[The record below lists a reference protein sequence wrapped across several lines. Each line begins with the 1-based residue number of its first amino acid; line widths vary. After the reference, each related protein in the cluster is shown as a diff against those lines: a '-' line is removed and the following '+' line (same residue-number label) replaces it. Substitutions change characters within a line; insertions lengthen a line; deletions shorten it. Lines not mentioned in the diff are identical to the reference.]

1 MRVQPL
7 SVKKRTTTSQPRR
20 AWGLSKKMSSLSFTF
35 ANYRWEFWVENRQ
48 PKLVCT
54 HSKQMVYLEKP
65 QCLNITRAS
74 LQVISQGQ
82 THSVPSLPDSRDPRC
97 RRVGN
102 SFGKVPTQSTPR
114 FCFGLKTTYSR
125 NICFGQFYLHS
136 VLVTCWISQR
146 VTHSLSWK
154 EIFMNSIA

>member
-1 MRVQPL
+1 
-7 SVKKRTTTSQPRR
+7 
-20 AWGLSKKMSSLSFTF
+20 MSLLSFMF
-35 ANYRWEFWVENRQ
+35 AHYRWEFWVDNRQ

-54 HSKQMVYLEKP
+54 HTKQIKLEKP

-74 LQVISQGQ
+74 LQVISQGR
-82 THSVPSLPDSRDPRC
+82 THLVPTLPDSMDTRC

-102 SFGKVPTQSTPR
+102 SFGKVTTQSPLR
-114 FCFGLKTTYSR
+114 FCFGLKNTYSR
-125 NICFGQFYLHS
+125 NICFCQFYLLHN

-154 EIFMNSIA
+154 EIFMNSNA